1 MDAEEGVFCMVL
13 RSDLFCDRMRF
24 PFGCVAFGC
33 VFLSDVFCFRMCF
46 TFGCRSGER
55 PRPQKYWLSRD
66 PGCPGEWRRLRIPAS
81 SFPRW
86 LPFRLGNGRNFV
98 GFRETFC
105 HDRNKRPYSGCPKE
119 ERPESDFPAICGR
132 RENLPFRRCRIMPRS
147 SRGETA
153 EDP

>member
-81 SFPRW
+81 SFPGGC
-86 LPFRLGNGRNFV
+86 LFAS
-98 GFRETFC
+98 ETVVTL
-105 HDRNKRPYSGCPKE
+105 
-119 ERPESDFPAICGR
+119 SDFGR
-132 RENLPFRRCRIMPRS
+132 HFATTEISAHIAVVRRKKGQNLIFQQFVVGGRIS
-147 SRGETA
+147 HSAGA
-153 EDP
+153 E